1 MHRGPTLV
9 ASVSTLL
16 LLGFC
21 GGLAHGAGPADRAS
35 GTVVLSLQGD
45 RLSATIAQAPLREV
59 LAELARQVP
68 LRVSMSGPVAE
79 ERVSLSFR
87 NLPLAEG
94 IERIL
99 AGKSYALIYAAAP
112 AAPGSPERTRPERTR
127 IVEIVVLPHE
137 GPPANATPA
146 VPFATER
153 AQAPGEAVSPPSPAG
168 GEPPSRRTCAW
179 NG

>member
-1 MHRGPTLV
+1 MGELGNGRLMHRGPTLV

-16 LLGFC
+16 LLGSC
-21 GGLAHGAGPADRAS
+21 WGLTHGAGPADRAS
-35 GTVVLSLQGD
+35 RPVVLSLQGD

-68 LRVSMSGPVAE
+68 LRVSMNGPEAE

-99 AGKSYALIYAAAP
+99 AG
-112 AAPGSPERTRPERTR
+112 R
-127 IVEIVVLPHE
+127 
-137 GPPANATPA
+137 
-146 VPFATER
+146 
-153 AQAPGEAVSPPSPAG
+153 
-168 GEPPSRRTCAW
+168 
-179 NG
+179 